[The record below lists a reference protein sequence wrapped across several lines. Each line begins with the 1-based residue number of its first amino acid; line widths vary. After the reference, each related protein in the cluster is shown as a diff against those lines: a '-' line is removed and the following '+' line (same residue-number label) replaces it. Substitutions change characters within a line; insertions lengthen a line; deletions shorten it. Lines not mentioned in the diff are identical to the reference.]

1 MNNTLEILEV
11 GMRDGLQNIN
21 TNLKIKDRIALVKG
35 LISAGIKNI
44 QLASFVNPKRIP
56 QMACAEASKSN
67 VDIIDAVIRLDSFI
81 CKLLMINSMSG

>member
-56 QMACAEASKSN
+56 QMACAEEL
-67 VDIIDAVIRLDSFI
+67 IREAL
-81 CKLLMINSMSG
+81 

>member
-56 QMACAEASKSN
+56 QMACAEALRREAPLKTG
-67 VDIIDAVIRLDSFI
+67 VH
-81 CKLLMINSMSG
+81 